1 MANNSSFPLNL
12 TISSVIQRRTGR
24 NWKMLTNSS
33 NNPIISQS
41 VPSNRPPAHNNTH
54 SEKNNSLLIS
64 GSSANQFRA
73 RPLKHWR
80 KQRSVNPEASNK
92 SNSNNRNLV
101 YNYDVPGGTTNSA
114 IVDGLCNKGCES
126 TKTIPNWQT
135 AIIRKK
141 DNEVDKFNDLN
152 KDGLCNPSVPNKVN
166 INGIPSSVYRPV
178 TSIPVCDPPTKAL
191 NLVRSTSLISK
202 STNKLNNQR
211 FFQSHAAYL
220 KQKNKTYNRNLG
232 TRGNK
237 NTDISSLYLRESC
250 DCSKDTCDE
259 RGCVGLYQNS
269 YNAFNDSSGCDCN
282 VVVKNYNNIN
292 DGIVKR
298 KMWGS
303 MDASS
308 RIQERKMAAINRAA
322 ANSNKK
328 QSNGKLPFPDQGS
341 AIANASKYS
350 GRVGAPQTLKSKY
363 YSPKQCQTDINLFRK
378 PGNFTT
384 GCKVPCPTAA
394 DPNKKCPIY
403 ADKPYRQSNY
413 LIKIPITP
421 QFTIQQLASK
431 LDKSTQ
437 QILART

>member
-12 TISSVIQRRTGR
+12 TTSSVIQRRAGR
-24 NWKMLTNSS
+24 NWKMFNSNP
-33 NNPIISQS
+33 NNVIMSQS
-41 VPSNRPPAHNNTH
+41 VPSNRPPAHNNSH
-54 SEKNNSLLIS
+54 NEKSNLLSIS
-64 GSSANQFRA
+64 GSNANNFRA

-80 KQRSVNPEASNK
+80 KQRSVNPEASNTNN

-114 IVDGLCNKGCES
+114 IVDGFCSTGCKS
-126 TKTIPNWQT
+126 TTTIPNWQT
-135 AIIRKK
+135 SIRRK
-141 DNEVDKFNDLN
+141 DNEVGSFNDLN
-152 KDGLCNPSVPNKVN
+152 KDGLCNPSVPDKVN
-166 INGIPSSVYRPV
+166 INGIPSAVYQPYTSV
-178 TSIPVCDPPTKAL
+178 PVCDPPTKAL

-237 NTDISSLYLRESC
+237 NADISSLYRQGSC
-250 DCSKDTCDE
+250 DCNDNNTCDE
-259 RGCVGLYQNS
+259 RGCVGLYQNP
-269 YNAFNDSSGCDCN
+269 YNAFNPSSGCDCN

-292 DGIVKR
+292 TGIIKR

-322 ANSNKK
+322 ANANKK
-328 QSNGKLPFPDQGS
+328 QQFPDQG
-341 AIANASKYS
+341 NAMSNAMKYS

-378 PGNFTT
+378 PGKFTT

-394 DPNKKCPIY
+394 DPNKKV
-403 ADKPYRQSNY
+403 
-413 LIKIPITP
+413 
-421 QFTIQQLASK
+421 
-431 LDKSTQ
+431 
-437 QILART
+437 